1 MADQFSESDIRP
13 TNFESGQKQALEQ
26 DIEWLLER
34 KDSFVRVSCPA
45 CGSDRS
51 QTLFHKYGLTYR
63 ECDNCETL
71 YISPRPTEKILEEF
85 YKNSKNY
92 AFWAKYIYPQSE
104 KIRKRRSLL
113 PAYSVYQP
121 WLRNTGFQKTKS

>member
-51 QTLFHKYGLTYR
+51 KTLFHKYGLTYR

-71 YISPRPTEKILEEF
+71 YISPRPTGKILEEF
-85 YKNSKNY
+85 YNY
-92 AFWAKYIYPQSE
+92 
-104 KIRKRRSLL
+104 RS
-113 PAYSVYQP
+113 S
-121 WLRNTGFQKTKS
+121 F